1 MSASPLAPEDWQKF
15 LEGIVARS
23 PRASAS
29 VLELLGDLFAEKLS
43 EIVIA
48 TLGDGEKKIKSA
60 RVKQSILRVE
70 GKYFVGRSRNKS

>member
-1 MSASPLAPEDWQKF
+1 MSTSPLVPEDWHKF
-15 LEGIVARS
+15 LEGLVSS
-23 PRASAS
+23 PRPSAS
-29 VLELLGDLFAEKLS
+29 VLELLGNLFTEKLS

-48 TLGDGEKKIKSA
+48 SLGDGEKKIKSA